1 MHAGRDLAVLPVKTM
16 TTNRWTVTHGLLAVL
31 VLAGCHRSAGTK
43 VAADPKRRE
52 SYGLGYKLGTSLKQ
66 QKTSIELDAYVQG
79 LREAM
84 AGIASQVS
92 DAEMQA
98 AVASMREQAMAAQ
111 KAAEEATAATNR
123 TAGHAF
129 LDANRKKEGVTVLP
143 SGLQYKV
150 LKQGTGRSP
159 TVGDVVVV
167 NYRGTLVDGTE
178 FANTYKR
185 HKATVLSLD
194 QVIPAWKE
202 ALPLMKEDSK
212 WQLVAPAELAYGR
225 RGAPRIGPENTLV
238 FEVELLGVR
247 PAGGPPMAARVK

>member
-1 MHAGRDLAVLPVKTM
+1 M
-16 TTNRWTVTHGLLAVL
+16 AVL
-31 VLAGCHRSAGTK
+31 VLAGCHHSAGRS
-43 VAADPKRRE
+43 VAADPKRRD
-52 SYGLGYKLGTSLKQ
+52 SYALGYKLGTSLKQ
-66 QKTSIELDAYVQG
+66 QRTSIEMDAYVQG

-84 AGIASQVS
+84 AGTASQVS

-98 AVASMREQAMAAQ
+98 AVASLREQAMSAQ
-111 KAAEEATAATNR
+111 KASEEATAATNR
-123 TAGHAF
+123 AAGRAF

-159 TVGDVVVV
+159 AVGDVVVV

-185 HKATVLSLD
+185 KKATVLSLD

-212 WQLVAPAELAYGR
+212 WQLVVPAELAYGR

-247 PAGGPPMAARVK
+247 PAEGTRVAARVK